1 VLTIAAAFDP
11 GVPASAFDQD
21 PTHGPCRGTEKVTT
35 VIPSL
40 GIIGPQKSQVR
51 LMNER
56 GGLQGVPGGFVG
68 QACAGEAAQLVVH
81 QGQQVGSCLG
91 VSLTG
96 LAEES
101 GEMFGLVRIGH
112 LMVF

>member
-1 VLTIAAAFDP
+1 
-11 GVPASAFDQD
+11 
-21 PTHGPCRGTEKVTT
+21 
-35 VIPSL
+35 
-40 GIIGPQKSQVR
+40 
-51 LMNER
+51 MNER